1 MFTFLMIVHVIISV
15 ALILVILAQ
24 SSKGGALDG
33 MVGGTATNLLG
44 GQGASKFL
52 KNATRVLAILFML
65 NCILLAFQ
73 LKSPYQSST
82 AGSTS
87 TKAVDK
93 MREKAA
99 DEQPLQEE
107 VPALPATEQ
116 PAGNA
121 SEQPVESAT
130 E

>member
-1 MFTFLMIVHVIISV
+1 MFTFLMIIHVIISV
-15 ALILVILAQ
+15 GLIMVILAQ

-33 MVGGTATNLLG
+33 MVGGMASNVLG

-52 KNATRVLAILFML
+52 KNATQILAVLFML

-73 LKSPYQSST
+73 LKGGAVGTS
-82 AGSTS
+82 STS

-93 MREKAA
+93 LREEA
-99 DEQPLQEE
+99 
-107 VPALPATEQ
+107 
-116 PAGNA
+116 A
-121 SEQPVESAT
+121 SEQTTDEALPVLPLTEEPAAKEESGT

>member
-1 MFTFLMIVHVIISV
+1 MFYTLLMIIHVILSV

-33 MVGGTATNLLG
+33 MVGGTATNILG

-52 KNATRVLAILFML
+52 RNATQILAVLFMI
-65 NCILLAFQ
+65 NCILLALQ
-73 LKSPYQSST
+73 LRSPSQ
-82 AGSTS
+82 AATS

-93 MREKAA
+93 MREQTAK
-99 DEQPLQEE
+99 
-107 VPALPATEQ
+107 EQ
-116 PAGNA
+116 PAQQ
-121 SEQPVESAT
+121 EELPLIPETQDPIQTKPET

>member
-1 MFTFLMIVHVIISV
+1 MYTVLMIIHVIISV

-33 MVGGTATNLLG
+33 MVGGAASNVLG

-52 KNATRVLAILFML
+52 KNATQILAVLFML

-73 LKSPYQSST
+73 LRGTKSTVSS
-82 AGSTS
+82 
-87 TKAVDK
+87 KAVDK
-93 MREKAA
+93 MKK
-99 DEQPLQEE
+99 EQ
-107 VPALPATEQ
+107 VA
-116 PAGNA
+116 
-121 SEQPVESAT
+121 EQPVEQEELPALPTEEPSAVPT